1 MEPPIPSTTG
11 AALLKCSLGR
21 CWAWGGSVV
30 PSWHRFWSPSSS
42 EWWQETSDY
51 LHSSKTPKRP
61 TTPTPS
67 PQWDVHS
74 PQKKYVKHLTRLTK
88 AQLHSTFD
96 PGRPDIGWWPWPK
109 HQGQASHFP
118 NPEGAFFQKLWPW
131 LIHFS
136 LLIHVLISV
145 VLQPPTKHRPNH
157 QIFHW
162 NFMHFAH
169 TNKSPPLGAPDF
181 CHCGLPVSKWLNTT
195 SALPIQKKHTVVS
208 NQSVVRLATW
218 FWTIATYCCLQ
229 FFVHQIHDFKHQVH
243 VRHVLRGN
251 PLDHR
256 GSQFSGPTNHSN
268 ESFPRVNLHKPMVI
282 MSRSL

>member
-195 SALPIQKKHTVVS
+195 SALPIQKK
-208 NQSVVRLATW
+208 
-218 FWTIATYCCLQ
+218 TYSSFKSICSPFGNLILNYCHLLLPSIFCPPNPWLQ
-229 FFVHQIHDFKHQVH
+229 T
-243 VRHVLRGN
+243 
-251 PLDHR
+251 
-256 GSQFSGPTNHSN
+256 SGPCSPCSTW
-268 ESFPRVNLHKPMVI
+268 KPVGP
-282 MSRSL
+282 SR